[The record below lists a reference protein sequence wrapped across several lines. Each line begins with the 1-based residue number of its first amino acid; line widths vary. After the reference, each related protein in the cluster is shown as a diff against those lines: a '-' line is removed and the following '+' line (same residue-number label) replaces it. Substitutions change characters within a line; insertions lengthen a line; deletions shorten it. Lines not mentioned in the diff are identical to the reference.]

1 MRNKIKKRGV
11 SAVVATVLLV
21 LITFMAIGIVVG
33 VIIPMVR
40 EGLEKGKSC
49 FELREYFKIVESEY
63 SCYNSTNTKLMVERG
78 MEDFEVKGFAVS
90 ISYDGESKRYD
101 IFNGANYADVAI
113 KDSNFG
119 EELELPKPG
128 EARTYI
134 FRLGKGSKASISV
147 LKTDDTIC
155 EPESYNIPPCP

>member
-1 MRNKIKKRGV
+1 MKNIREKRGV

-21 LITFMAIGIVVG
+21 LIAFMAVGIVIG

-49 FELREYFKIVESEY
+49 FELREYFKIVPSDY
-63 SCYNSTNTKLMVERG
+63 TCYNSTTTKLMVERG

-90 ISYDGESKRYD
+90 IMREGKSERYD
-101 IFNGANYADVAI
+101 IFDRANYSDVAV
-113 KDSNFG
+113 KGGNFG
-119 EELELPKPG
+119 KELELPGPG

-134 FRLGKGSKASISV
+134 FKLGNGNKVEISV
-147 LKTDDTIC
+147 IKTDNTIC